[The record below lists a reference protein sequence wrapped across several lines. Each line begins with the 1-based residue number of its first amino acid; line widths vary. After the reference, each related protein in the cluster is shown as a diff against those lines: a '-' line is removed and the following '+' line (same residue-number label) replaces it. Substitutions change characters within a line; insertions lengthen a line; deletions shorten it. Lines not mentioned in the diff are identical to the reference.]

1 MEAKNMLLN
10 NKWVNNEI
18 KKEIKRYIETNKN
31 ENNPKPVGHWE
42 SNPKRKIHS
51 ITGLSQKN
59 KKKLKRSNS
68 TLTET

>member
-42 SNPKRKIHS
+42 SNAKREIHIIS
-51 ITGLSQKN
+51 GLSQNSN
-59 KKKLKRSNS
+59 KKYK
-68 TLTET
+68 